1 MYAATSLGRKLGL
14 ATPSSVACAT
24 GSTQAQKSRWG
35 LRSRR
40 WLLRHEAQH
49 VKGDAAAFTGFEC
62 PEAGCTFKDP
72 TSPPPTASLKASWK
86 EPPLTV
92 A

>member
-1 MYAATSLGRKLGL
+1 VAGWGASWGCT
-14 ATPSSVACAT
+14 TPSSVACAT

-62 PEAGCTFKDP
+62 PTR
-72 TSPPPTASLKASWK
+72 TSLGRGGSVMAITRCDSASATSKRQK
-86 EPPLTV
+86 Q
-92 A
+92 

>member
-1 MYAATSLGRKLGL
+1 VAGWGASWGCT
-14 ATPSSVACAT
+14 TPSSVACAT

-62 PEAGCTFKDP
+62 PTYKSR
-72 TSPPPTASLKASWK
+72 TRR
-86 EPPLTV
+86 
-92 A
+92 